1 MICSNCLFSFIYREK
16 QVMQKVNECVEK
28 LDPSIG
34 KKIPREN
41 LSREYLKEYML
52 RNYDLYDQLY
62 EILNT

>member
-1 MICSNCLFSFIYREK
+1 
-16 QVMQKVNECVEK
+16 MQKVNECVEK

-34 KKIPREN
+34 KKIPRGN

-62 EILNT
+62 ETLNT